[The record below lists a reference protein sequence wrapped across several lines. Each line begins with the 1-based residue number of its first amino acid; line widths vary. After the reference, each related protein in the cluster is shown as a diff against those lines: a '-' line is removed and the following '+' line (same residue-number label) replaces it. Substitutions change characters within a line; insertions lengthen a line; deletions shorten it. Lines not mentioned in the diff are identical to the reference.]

1 MYCRKLKLRRAILQ
15 TKSKG
20 KNYHELIKFI
30 CKKFFTIKYLFC
42 IEEIFNINYNDVS
55 FFNF

>member
-20 KNYHELIKFI
+20 KNHELIRFI